1 MKNNIKLSV
10 IIPVY
15 NVENYVE
22 ECILSVLNQSVND
35 MEVIVVDNGST
46 DNSMKKIKGIND
58 KRVKV
63 YSIEQCGVGA
73 ARNIYW
79 NQ

>member
-46 DNSMKKIKGIND
+46 DNSMKK
-58 KRVKV
+58 
-63 YSIEQCGVGA
+63 
-73 ARNIYW
+73 
-79 NQ
+79 

>member
-35 MEVIVVDNGST
+35 MEVIVVDNGSA
-46 DNSMKKIKGIND
+46 DNSMKK
-58 KRVKV
+58 
-63 YSIEQCGVGA
+63 
-73 ARNIYW
+73 
-79 NQ
+79 

>member
-46 DNSMKKIKGIND
+46 DNSIKKN
-58 KRVKV
+58 KRHKWQE
-63 YSIEQCGVGA
+63 S
-73 ARNIYW
+73 
-79 NQ
+79 